1 MLVNLG
7 RMGRQEEP
15 NRWDA
20 PRHCAKSWRTIRYRR
35 ISHGWGCYPFFE
47 PFGGEPQP
55 VGKLPFAV
63 DLLPELVVGFHHV
76 RLSDAAVPVQ

>member
-1 MLVNLG
+1 MDPARAEPRGDRDLADGQAGLVGLDDGPDPLLLG
-7 RMGRQEEP
+7 
-15 NRWDA
+15 
-20 PRHCAKSWRTIRYRR
+20 
-35 ISHGWGCYPFFE
+35 FFE

-55 VGKLPFAV
+55 VGELPFAA